1 MCGLV
6 WGLVSAVRYLVMF
19 GCRMAR
25 GNEKIKAQQK
35 NAEKLAKLK
44 KQQSKDQKATAG
56 ENG

>member
-1 MCGLV
+1 MC
-6 WGLVSAVRYLVMF
+6 

-56 ENG
+56 EKG